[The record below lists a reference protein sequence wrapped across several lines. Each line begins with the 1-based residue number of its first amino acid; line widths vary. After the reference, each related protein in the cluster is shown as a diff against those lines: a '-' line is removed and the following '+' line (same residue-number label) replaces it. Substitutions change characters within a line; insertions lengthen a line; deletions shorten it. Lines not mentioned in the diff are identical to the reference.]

1 MNRRYF
7 FLSAA
12 TAVLAVSGCSA
23 LSGTKM
29 PAGSIPR
36 RKLGKTGIEVSRFG
50 FGSHLNA
57 ELMKNPKL
65 RDRMIKTGFDR
76 GITTFDVYDHAKYLQ
91 FEPMGKS
98 VRGFRKEAKISLCS
112 VKPNGEMQAEI
123 DDALRKF
130 YTDYID
136 LYRVQTAD
144 DERMAILEKNRKAGK
159 IRAIG
164 IVSHSA
170 DQMMGHL
177 DRYKDVMDFA
187 MIVYN
192 FHHNIGRPKKG
203 SGMDANDYTALI
215 PRCASLGLGIIGI
228 KPMGSDDMVAYAK
241 AKGYYDRKGLS
252 LSHAKL
258 RYAFANDQIDCV
270 MTAMNTPGELAANL
284 DAAYRPA
291 LSTEEASL
299 LKELSRDADSMR
311 AMYLSPKYRWLE
323 SWATSSIA

>member
-1 MNRRYF
+1 MQ
-7 FLSAA
+7 
-12 TAVLAVSGCSA
+12 
-23 LSGTKM
+23 
-29 PAGSIPR
+29 
-36 RKLGKTGIEVSRFG
+36 GKTDIELSRFG
-50 FGSHLNA
+50 FGSHLNDT
-57 ELMKNPKL
+57 LKKNPKL
-65 RDRMIKTGFDR
+65 RDRMIKNGFDR
-76 GITTFDVYDHAKYLQ
+76 GITTFDVYDHANYLQ

-98 VRGFRKEAKISLCS
+98 VRGFRKEAEISLCA

-136 LYRVQTAD
+136 LYRVQVVD
-144 DERMAILEKNRKAGK
+144 DERMAILEKNRRAGK

-164 IVSHSA
+164 VVSHSA
-170 DQMMGHL
+170 DLMSGYI
-177 DRYKDVMDFA
+177 DRYRDIMDFA

-215 PRCASLGLGIIGI
+215 PRCASLGIGILGI

-241 AKGYYDRKGLS
+241 AKGYYGRKGVS
-252 LSHAKL
+252 VSHASL

-284 DAAYRPA
+284 DAAYHPA
-291 LSTEEASL
+291 ISPGEEAL

-323 SWATSSIA
+323 SWASSRVV

>member
-7 FLSAA
+7 FLNAA
-12 TAVLAVSGCSA
+12 AAALTVSGCST

-29 PAGSIPR
+29 PTGVIPR
-36 RKLGKTGIEVSRFG
+36 RKLGKSEVEVTRFG

-57 ELMKNPKL
+57 ALLKNPKL
-65 RDRMIKTGFDR
+65 RDKMIKTGFDR
-76 GITTFDVYDHAKYLQ
+76 GITTFDVYDHGGYKQ

-98 VRGFRKEAKISLCS
+98 VREFRRKAEISLCA

-123 DDALRKF
+123 DDSLRMF

-144 DERMAILEKNRKAGK
+144 DERMRILEENRKSGK

-170 DQMMGHL
+170 DQMMGHI
-177 DRYKDVMDFA
+177 DRYKDIMDFA

-203 SGMDANDYTALI
+203 SGMDANDYRALI
-215 PRCASLGLGIIGI
+215 PRCASLGIGIIGI
-228 KPMGSDDMVAYAK
+228 KPMGSDDMVAYART
-241 AKGYYDRKGLS
+241 KGYYDRKGLS

-284 DAAYRPA
+284 DAAYRPEI
-291 LSTEEASL
+291 SPEEEAL

-311 AMYLSPKYRWLE
+311 AMYLSPRYRWLE
-323 SWATSSIA
+323 SWASSRAV